1 MKEKICV
8 LVFITVLVC
17 GGFAFINNIKTN
29 LYKQALQEQKE
40 VETYKQCIL
49 KQSQKY
55 GWIVRSSC
63 SSNYK
68 ELDSKANL
76 HYIQKGLNVYLKK

>member
-1 MKEKICV
+1 MKKIYTLIFIVV
-8 LVFITVLVC
+8 LVY
-17 GGFAFINNIKTN
+17 GGFAFVNNVKTELN
-29 LYKQALQEQKE
+29 RQALQEQKE

-49 KQSQKY
+49 EQSEKH

-63 SSNYK
+63 SNNYK

-76 HYIQKGLNVYLKK
+76 QYTQKGLNIYLKK

>member
-1 MKEKICV
+1 MKKIYT
-8 LVFITVLVC
+8 LIFIVMLVC
-17 GGFAFINNIKTN
+17 GGFAFVNNIKTELN
-29 LYKQALQEQKE
+29 RQVLQEQKE

-49 KQSQKY
+49 EQSQKH

-63 SSNYK
+63 SNNYK

-76 HYIQKGLNVYLKK
+76 QYIQKGLNIYLKK

>member
-1 MKEKICV
+1 MKKICTLIFTV
-8 LVFITVLVC
+8 TLIFGGLVI
-17 GGFAFINNIKTN
+17 INNVKIE
-29 LYKQALQEQKE
+29 LQKQALQEQKE

-49 KQSQKY
+49 EQSQKQ
-55 GWIVRSSC
+55 GWIVRSNC

-76 HYIQKGLNVYLKK
+76 QYIQKGLNIYLKK

>member
-1 MKEKICV
+1 MKKICTLIFTV
-8 LVFITVLVC
+8 TLIFGGLVI
-17 GGFAFINNIKTN
+17 INNVKIE
-29 LYKQALQEQKE
+29 LQKQALQEQKE

-49 KQSQKY
+49 EQSQEQ

-76 HYIQKGLNVYLKK
+76 QYIQKGLNIYLKK

>member
-1 MKEKICV
+1 MKKICTLIFTV
-8 LVFITVLVC
+8 TLIFGGLVI
-17 GGFAFINNIKTN
+17 INNVKIE
-29 LYKQALQEQKE
+29 LQKQALQEQKE

-49 KQSQKY
+49 EQSQKQ

-76 HYIQKGLNVYLKK
+76 QYIQKGLNIYLKK